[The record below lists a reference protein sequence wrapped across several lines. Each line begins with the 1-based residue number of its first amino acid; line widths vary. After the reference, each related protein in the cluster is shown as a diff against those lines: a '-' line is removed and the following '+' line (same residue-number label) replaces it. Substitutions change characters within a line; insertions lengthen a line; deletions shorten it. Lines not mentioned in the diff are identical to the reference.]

1 MSFLNICC
9 GRIQSLNVTI
19 AYYNLV
25 DSDLISYTGVDS
37 VSLTDEDYEMADKL
51 FTMGAEGF
59 LRFLDNLKTAAEMV
73 VEERKINETG

>member
-1 MSFLNICC
+1 MFFLNICC
-9 GRIQSLNVTI
+9 GHIQSLNITV

-25 DSDLISYTGVDS
+25 DSDLICYTGVES

-59 LRFLDNLKTAAEMV
+59 LKYLDNLKKAAEVV
-73 VEERKINETG
+73 VERNKIKKTG